1 MCLEKIRDGSA
12 LDKFRQNVELQK
24 GNPRICERPETIL
37 EKNIC
42 QVPVT
47 AETDGYVSEINTK
60 AIGES
65 VCALGG
71 GRIQVKDAIDYAVG
85 FACHKK
91 LGDAVQRGEEIG
103 VIFCRRESHADSIS
117 EKLRNAYKIATE
129 KTRKSELV
137 KEIIS

>member
-1 MCLEKIRDGSA
+1 MSEKTGNGETMEKQRPYRKTRRGYVVLDIDYRGSA
-12 LDKFRQNVELQK
+12 GYGRDWR
-24 GNPRICERPETIL
+24 
-37 EKNIC
+37 
-42 QVPVT
+42 
-47 AETDGYVSEINTK
+47 TDVHDF
-60 AIGES
+60 
-65 VCALGG
+65 LGG
-71 GRIQVKDAIDYAVG
+71 KDYEDHLDAIDYAVG